1 MRQRVLAGLE
11 RVDVPVLVNEKIDRL
26 LETTSRSFYPTL
38 KYLPKKTRGQIGLL
52 YLLARVADTIAD
64 SKVGETALLTDH
76 LTAYNDAVQGRRED
90 LPDLSAL
97 AEIQTNEYEAELLRN
112 VADVVEGLQVY
123 NNEDQQRMLEC
134 LDIIVEGQLLDLA
147 RFGPANE
154 GGTIS
159 SLNNEEEL
167 DDYTFRVAGCV
178 GVFWTKMSLAHLM
191 KLSPED
197 EKLFMERGIRFGK
210 ALQMINILRDIPED
224 LRFGRC
230 YIPSSSLEEA
240 GLKPEDLLDDDN
252 LAAFRPLYDR
262 YLDLTNEHLEAA
274 TAYIRMIPETQF
286 RLKASCMLPVLVGQR
301 TVTLLREGN
310 ILNSEERIKVTRDEM
325 KTYAR
330 KLLRALIIP
339 GGVKRL
345 LEKNRDKS

>member
-1 MRQRVLAGLE
+1 MWQGRGE
-11 RVDVPVLVNEKIDRL
+11 SMPVLVNEKIDRL

-64 SKVGETALLTDH
+64 SKVGETSVLLQH
-76 LTAYNDAVQGRRED
+76 LEDYNDVVQGRSAN
-90 LPDLSAL
+90 LPDFNDL
-97 AEIQTNEYEAELLRN
+97 ADLQTNEHEAKLLRN
-112 VADVVEGLQVY
+112 VESVVEGLQVY
-123 NNEDQQRMLEC
+123 EKEDQQRMLEC
-134 LDIIVEGQLLDLA
+134 LDIIVSGQRLDLE

-154 GGTIS
+154 GGHLS
-159 SLNNEEEL
+159 ALDNEEEL

-191 KLSPED
+191 SLPPAE
-197 EKLFMERGIRFGK
+197 ETLFMERGIRFGK

-230 YIPSSSLEEA
+230 YIPQSSLQDI
-240 GLKPEDLLDDDN
+240 GLAPEDLLDDGTI
-252 LAAFRPLYDR
+252 ATFRPLYDR
-262 YLDLTNEHLEAA
+262 FLDLTNEHLEAA
-274 TAYIRMIPETQF
+274 TEYIKMIPETQF

-330 KLLRALIIP
+330 KLFRALLIP

-345 LEKNRDKS
+345 LEKNKDK

>member
-1 MRQRVLAGLE
+1 M
-11 RVDVPVLVNEKIDRL
+11 PVLVSEKIDRL

-64 SKVGETALLTDH
+64 SKVGETSVLLKYLKD
-76 LTAYNDAVQGRRED
+76 YNDVVQGRSTN
-90 LPDLSAL
+90 LPDFSDL
-97 AEIQTNEYEAELLRN
+97 AEVQTNEHEAELLRN
-112 VADVVEGLQVY
+112 VEDVVEGLQVY
-123 NNEDQQRMLEC
+123 GIEDQKRMLEC
-134 LDIIVEGQLLDLA
+134 LEIIVGGQALDLE

-154 GGTIS
+154 GGNVS
-159 SLNNEEEL
+159 ALNNEEEL

-191 KLSPED
+191 ALPPE
-197 EKLFMERGIRFGK
+197 EEALFMERGIRFGK

-230 YIPSSSLEEA
+230 YIPRSSLQSV
-240 GLKPEDLLDDDN
+240 GLEPEDLLDDGN
-252 LAAFRPLYDR
+252 ITTFRPLYDR
-262 YLDLTNEHLEAA
+262 LLDLTNEHLEAA
-274 TAYIRMIPETQF
+274 TEYIKMIPETQF

-301 TVTLLREGN
+301 TVSLLREGN
-310 ILNSEERIKVTRDEM
+310 ILNSDERIKVTRDEM
-325 KTYAR
+325 KAYAR
-330 KLLRALIIP
+330 KLFRALLIP

-345 LEKNRDKS
+345 LEKNRDK

>member
-1 MRQRVLAGLE
+1 MEKGRVDDLE
-11 RVDVPVLVNEKIDRL
+11 RVELPVLVNEKIDRL

-64 SKVGETALLTDH
+64 SKVGETALLTEH
-76 LTAYNDAVQGRRED
+76 LRAYNDVVQGRRAE
-90 LPDLSAL
+90 LPDLSEL
-97 AEIQTNEYEAELLRN
+97 ADIQSNEHEAELLRN
-112 VADVVEGLQVY
+112 VSDVVDGLQVY
-123 NNEDQQRMLEC
+123 SPEDQERMLEC
-134 LDIIVEGQLLDLA
+134 LEIIVGGQLLDIE

-154 GGTIS
+154 GGNIS
-159 SLNNEEEL
+159 ALQSEEEL

-197 EKLFMERGIRFGK
+197 ETLFMERGIRFGK

-230 YIPSSSLEEA
+230 YIPESSLESI
-240 GLKPEDLLDDDN
+240 GLKPEDLLNDEHLDT
-252 LAAFRPLYDR
+252 FRPLYNR

-310 ILNSEERIKVTRDEM
+310 ILNSDERIKVTRDEM

-330 KLLRALIIP
+330 RLLRALLIP

-345 LEKNRDKS
+345 LEKNRDK